1 VGIKLIN
8 YLYYF
13 SVFVLSVIISGSCA
27 NQLPPEGGKNDTDPP
42 ELNYIFPRPN
52 STGVKGNKIIIK
64 FNEYVDRRSFE
75 ESFFISPLPAKG
87 FIFEWSGKEVEIVFN
102 DNFERERTYVI
113 IIGKDLRD
121 VRGGN
126 NLSEPFGFAFSTG
139 NKLDMGNIYGKVFS
153 DNYDRVKVLLY
164 HIKDTSDYFPDP
176 TVKIPGY
183 VTQVTADGNYTF
195 TNLPN
200 GKFRLYAVTD
210 EDRNNVYDRGI
221 DNVAMLPDDPV
232 LTGDS
237 ISVSGLNFALK
248 IPDTDIRSVD
258 FLNSLKPDSAGNV
271 FTNSSKDINLI
282 TPFHKFYFYFEN
294 KFPDKISVVENFI
307 LTDTSSGKIYTPVFN
322 WVSDSLLEVFSSEQF
337 EYNSV
342 IFVGFNVSPSEK
354 YREYFKIYER
364 EKFGKISGKFLNAG
378 TGAPVILKLYNLS
391 DRGIQYTS
399 IISDTS
405 AFTIGNIIEGK
416 YMLFAFR
423 DEDSGG
429 SFDPGIVYPFKAPE
443 RFLIYD
449 KDFEIKGNSSIE
461 NIILDF

>member
-1 VGIKLIN
+1 MKI

-13 SVFVLSVIISGSCA
+13 SAFVLSVIICSSCA
-27 NQLPPEGGKNDTDPP
+27 NQLPPEGGKDDTDPP
-42 ELNYIFPRPN
+42 GLTYIFPRPN
-52 STGVKGNKIIIK
+52 STGIKGNKIIIK

-87 FIFEWSGKEVEIVFN
+87 FKFEWSGKEVEIVFD
-102 DNFERERTYVI
+102 DNFERDRTYVI

-126 NLSEPFGFAFSTG
+126 NLSEPVAFAFSTG
-139 NKLDMGNIYGKVFS
+139 SKLDMGNISGKVFS

-164 HIKDTSDYFPDP
+164 YIKDTSDYFPDP
-176 TVKIPGY
+176 SVKIPGY

-210 EDRNNVYDRGI
+210 EDRNNVYDPGI
-221 DNVAMLPDDPV
+221 DNVALLPDDPV

-237 ISVSGLNFALK
+237 ISVSGLNFALNL
-248 IPDTDIRSVD
+248 PDTDIKSVD
-258 FLNSLKPDSAGNV
+258 FLNSLKADSTGYV
-271 FTNSSKDINLI
+271 FTNSSIENNLI

-322 WVSDSLLEVFSSEQF
+322 WVSDSLLEVFSSEPF
-337 EYNSV
+337 EYNSD

-354 YREYFKIYER
+354 YLESFKVYESG
-364 EKFGKISGKFLNAG
+364 KFGKISGKFLNAG
-378 TGAPVILKLYNLS
+378 TGAPVILKLYNLTN
-391 DRGIQYTS
+391 RGINYTS
-399 IISDTS
+399 VISDTS